1 MAGRDLNIEDIYL
14 EKAREEGLRLRLSLS
29 NRERI
34 AGVLLLVG
42 RYDID
47 IEAGGQVVTI
57 PKKEVSHISHA
68 SELIPEAS
76 LPASPEEISPTS
88 KSRVQDEFLNR
99 YIKEK
104 TLALLKM
111 VNGDE
116 FRGVVA
122 GYDGFTI
129 ALRTNHGQAL
139 LYKHGIFSIGPG
151 YRRRPG
157 GEQEKKD
164 AA

>member
-1 MAGRDLNIEDIYL
+1 MTRRELSVEDTYL
-14 EKAREEGLRLRLSLS
+14 EKAREEGVRLRLSLS
-29 NRERI
+29 NRERL
-34 AGVLLLVG
+34 AGVILIVG
-42 RYDID
+42 RYDLD
-47 IEAGGQVVTI
+47 VEAGGQVFTI
-57 PKKEVSHISHA
+57 PKKEISHISHP
-68 SELIPEAS
+68 SQFLPEDFFKNIEA
-76 LPASPEEISPTS
+76 EVSPTS

-116 FRGVVA
+116 FRGVVE

-129 ALRTNHGQAL
+129 AFRTNHGQTL
-139 LYKHGIFSIGPG
+139 LYKHGLFSIGPG
-151 YRRRPG
+151 YRRRPA
-157 GEQEKKD
+157 QEKEH